1 MTFDQIIAQDTV
13 KQRLLDELQQGRVPH
28 ALMLYGPEGC
38 GALPCIPYLQ
48 EVQW

>member
-28 ALMLYGPEGC
+28 ALMLYGCWMNFSKGGC
-38 GALPCIPYLQ
+38 HML
-48 EVQW
+48 